1 MKKHLVCVLLGA
13 SFFVLTAEDAPFKTV
28 FDAEKEKPEFYYV
41 KIVPGGKTGNAYQL
55 NPGKS
60 AIQIGKF
67 QADPAKNYRIE
78 LDLKAVEKPCP
89 NFAVSL
95 RYTDTKRKVVDAKPV
110 AVVPETRTVLTKPA
124 EAGAKTVEVKAV
136 TNWIRG
142 YSIAF
147 GVKED
152 DSDLPRNDLNSV
164 VTFKGNLVT
173 LAKPLAAA
181 LPAGTGVVLHRP
193 GFYFR
198 LKGGTVGTDW
208 DHWTIEVP
216 GKRLA
221 PVAGWQYELV
231 LECPKAG
238 SAVLADNIVI
248 QEVPAPAA
256 K

>member
-1 MKKHLVCVLLGA
+1 MKTSLVCILLGTA
-13 SFFVLTAEDAPFKTV
+13 FAVLSAEDTPFKAV
-28 FDAEKEKPEFYYV
+28 FAAEKDKPEFYST
-41 KIVPGGKTGNAYQL
+41 KIVPGGKTGNAYQID
-55 NPGKS
+55 PGKS
-60 AIQIGKF
+60 CVQVGKF
-67 QADPAKNYRIE
+67 KADPAKNYRIE
-78 LDLKAVEKPCP
+78 LELKAVGKPCA
-89 NFAVSL
+89 NFGVSI
-95 RYTDTKRKVVDAKPV
+95 RYTDNNRKVVDAKPV

-164 VTFKGNLVT
+164 VTFKGTLVT

-181 LPAGTGVVLHRP
+181 LPEGTVVVLHRP

-198 LKGGTVGTDW
+198 LKSGTVGTDW

-231 LECPKAG
+231 LESPRAG
-238 SAVLADNIVI
+238 SVVLADNIVI